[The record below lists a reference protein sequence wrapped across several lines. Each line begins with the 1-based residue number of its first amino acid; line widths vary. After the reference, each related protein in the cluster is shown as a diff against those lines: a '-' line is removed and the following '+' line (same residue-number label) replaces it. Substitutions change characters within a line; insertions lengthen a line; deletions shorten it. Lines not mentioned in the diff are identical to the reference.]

1 MADPSTYT
9 VGWICALTS
18 ELVAAKSFFDEEYEV
33 TLDAQAPGDNNS
45 YSFGRMGKHDVVV
58 ASLPRAE
65 YGIAPAASVARDM
78 LRTFPNIRVGLM
90 VGIGGG
96 APRPEHDIRLGDV
109 VVSVPSGA
117 KAGVLHH
124 NRGKTIQ
131 QQEFQLTGSLN
142 QPPQFLLTA
151 VGALEADYE
160 GQGHELNERIEEA
173 LSKRP
178 RLRKRYGRPL
188 AATGRLYESNHIHSE
203 SPKSTTCKDN
213 CGEENVISREGR
225 GDDEDDPMIHYGL
238 IASSDKLMK
247 DATIRDKL
255 AREEGV
261 LCFEMEA
268 AGLMNH
274 FPCLIIRGICD
285 YADSHKNK
293 EWQGFAALTAA
304 AYAKELLQKI
314 VPTEIQH
321 EKPLVKVLGEIN
333 ESLQSITASVKGT
346 SETVNSIQSE
356 KRRLDIERWL
366 KPSRYST
373 NVVKARMRRHAGSGL
388 WFIHSPIFE
397 EFKAGTRKHLWLHG
411 LAGCGK
417 TVLSSR
423 IFDYLNDT
431 SGIPTLTYYFDFN
444 DVEKQS
450 LDGHFRS
457 LAFQLCQCGGE
468 AALAMLYELFTSCEN
483 GSRDPDE
490 SHLESCI
497 KSMLDTIGRV
507 FILIDALDECKS
519 KDSLLPWLSRLA
531 EENVQFLL
539 TARPEDDFQH
549 QIVDL
554 FGEDN
559 CLSLDTTAVNND
571 IKSYVRFRW
580 AACQMDSLEACLTPN
595 DVREALVS
603 LPPTLSET
611 YDLMLENIPPQ
622 YKKDS
627 LRLLNFILNCEHP
640 LSPPEAVEVLAT
652 RSTPKQD
659 RLRFDPENRLF
670 NFSDIEKYYPGMISI
685 VEVIWEEFEE
695 ITCKEVH
702 LTHFSV
708 KEYLRQCSTFCP
720 LNSAIAITQTS
731 LTYLKDINGPFYRMC
746 AEFPLAARAV
756 DIWPRFGKRAQS
768 HKQIA
773 EMIGDFLLDSENIS
787 RSYRLFDRTLFGVRV
802 LKEDNGGL
810 FLHIIT
816 PYQKSG
822 LQETVKYMLR
832 SPHFEARDDE
842 KEAYLVIAI
851 RNKDPELAEIL
862 IRHGISPDA
871 SHPSYGPAVNNASQV
886 GLRSLVK
893 ALIQA
898 GANVNRWDRASDWM
912 AALSA
917 ASEHGHLEIVE
928 DLLKAGA
935 HVGLQDSVKLA
946 LENGH
951 TKIVELLRDKACKV
965 GRVAVELLESAA
977 SHGTA
982 ELVRQLLATNPYRR
996 CKSAALS
1003 KACESGRVEI
1013 ARILLSEGA
1022 EDNAIVLAA
1031 KSGNEN
1037 IVRMV
1042 LDNTSGLGEVVDLAK
1057 EFGLAIYMKKAFVKA
1072 LEGCHQRALT
1082 ALLDALVN
1090 HAHTKEYDTLRAA
1103 SEVQS
1108 HQVLKDFSV
1117 LIREEHH
1124 PYFIDTVSQLH
1135 EILLGDHRIILQS
1148 LLKEAGEKYGATP
1161 LHLAAQ
1167 RECITV
1173 VERLLNLGHAVD
1185 KKDTIESTPL
1195 HSARNKDIIGALL
1208 SAGADV
1214 NARDFLGWTPLH
1226 RVSQTASP
1234 EAIRT
1239 LLRAKANIFALTNDK
1254 RTALHIAT
1262 EHGSNMIETIKILIE
1277 NGLDVNDRDE
1287 QGSSPLHNAC
1297 SRSSVKAAA
1306 LLLVNGADVNA
1317 KDNKGTTAFQLATR
1331 HPLSRATIDLVSLLV
1346 DHGCDVNAQ
1355 DKKGF
1360 TALHDV
1366 ITRSNIYGEFSYP
1379 YLSADIAELLLDQG
1393 VDIDARDVEG
1403 NTALFRFLECEA
1415 LAGVELLIKRGAD
1428 VTVLNIYRE
1437 TMLHVIK
1444 GTNLSLC
1451 PILLERGVDVNAL
1464 TIHGYSPLAH
1474 ALKRYCWRMGQV
1486 RKALGEQGGKN
1497 IRNWREE
1504 EYNLEE

>member
-1 MADPSTYT
+1 
-9 VGWICALTS
+9 
-18 ELVAAKSFFDEEYEV
+18 
-33 TLDAQAPGDNNS
+33 
-45 YSFGRMGKHDVVV
+45 MGKHDVVV

-109 VVSVPSGA
+109 VVSVPPGA
-117 KAGVLHH
+117 KGRVLHH
-124 NRGKTIQ
+124 NR
-131 QQEFQLTGSLN
+131 
-142 QPPQFLLTA
+142 
-151 VGALEADYE
+151 EANYE
-160 GQGHELNERIEEA
+160 GQGHELKERIEKA

-188 AATGRLYESNHIHSE
+188 AATDRLYESSHIHSE
-203 SPKSTTCKDN
+203 SPKSTACKDN

-255 AREEGV
+255 AREEG
-261 LCFEMEA
+261 
-268 AGLMNH
+268 
-274 FPCLIIRGICD
+274 
-285 YADSHKNK
+285 
-293 EWQGFAALTAA
+293 EWQGFAAMTAA

-321 EKPLVKVLGEIN
+321 EKPLGKVLGESEIN

-366 KPSRYST
+366 NPPRYST
-373 NVVKARMRRHAGSGL
+373 NVVKAKKRRHAGSGL
-388 WFIHSPIFE
+388 WFIHSPISE

-423 IFDYLNDT
+423 IFDYLNDA

-450 LDGHFRS
+450 LYGLLRS

-519 KDSLLPWLSRLA
+519 KDSLLTWLSRLA

-559 CLSLDTTAVNND
+559 CLSLDTTAVNNH
-571 IKSYVRFRW
+571 IKSYVRSILDTNPKFTRKSLSKELRNEICTKVGDEEDGMFRW

-622 YKKDS
+622 YKKGS

-670 NFSDIEKYYPGMISI
+670 NFSDIEKYCPSMISI

-746 AEFPLAARAV
+746 AEFPLAARAATFC
-756 DIWPRFGKRAQS
+756 WTQR
-768 HKQIA
+768 
-773 EMIGDFLLDSENIS
+773 IS
-787 RSYRLFDRTLFGVRV
+787 PGATGSLHRTFFGVRV
-802 LKEDNGGL
+802 LKEDNGVL

-816 PYQKSG
+816 PYQKVPVPMGIQGFHHACKSG

-832 SPHFEARDDE
+832 SPHFKARDDE

-862 IRHGISPDA
+862 IRHGVSPDA

-886 GLRSLVK
+886 GLRNLVK

-898 GANVNRWDRASDWM
+898 GANVNRWDRANDWM

-917 ASEHGHLEIVE
+917 AAEHGHLEIVE

-946 LENGH
+946 LANGH
-951 TKIVELLRDKACKV
+951 NKIVEILRDKACKV
-965 GRVAVELLESAA
+965 RRVTVELLESAA
-977 SHGTA
+977 SHRTV
-982 ELVRQLLATNPYRR
+982 ELVRRLLATNPYRR

-1013 ARILLSEGA
+1013 ARLLLSEGA
-1022 EDNAIVLAA
+1022 EVEIDSLW
-1031 KSGNEN
+1031 
-1037 IVRMV
+1037 
-1042 LDNTSGLGEVVDLAK
+1042 
-1057 EFGLAIYMKKAFVKA
+1057 
-1072 LEGCHQRALT
+1072 
-1082 ALLDALVN
+1082 
-1090 HAHTKEYDTLRAA
+1090 
-1103 SEVQS
+1103 
-1108 HQVLKDFSV
+1108 
-1117 LIREEHH
+1117 
-1124 PYFIDTVSQLH
+1124 YFD
-1135 EILLGDHRIILQS
+1135 
-1148 LLKEAGEKYGATP
+1148 
-1161 LHLAAQ
+1161 
-1167 RECITV
+1167 
-1173 VERLLNLGHAVD
+1173 
-1185 KKDTIESTPL
+1185 
-1195 HSARNKDIIGALL
+1195 
-1208 SAGADV
+1208 GADM
-1214 NARDFLGWTPLH
+1214 P
-1226 RVSQTASP
+1226 
-1234 EAIRT
+1234 
-1239 LLRAKANIFALTNDK
+1239 
-1254 RTALHIAT
+1254 
-1262 EHGSNMIETIKILIE
+1262 
-1277 NGLDVNDRDE
+1277 
-1287 QGSSPLHNAC
+1287 
-1297 SRSSVKAAA
+1297 
-1306 LLLVNGADVNA
+1306 
-1317 KDNKGTTAFQLATR
+1317 
-1331 HPLSRATIDLVSLLV
+1331 
-1346 DHGCDVNAQ
+1346 
-1355 DKKGF
+1355 
-1360 TALHDV
+1360 
-1366 ITRSNIYGEFSYP
+1366 
-1379 YLSADIAELLLDQG
+1379 
-1393 VDIDARDVEG
+1393 
-1403 NTALFRFLECEA
+1403 
-1415 LAGVELLIKRGAD
+1415 
-1428 VTVLNIYRE
+1428 
-1437 TMLHVIK
+1437 
-1444 GTNLSLC
+1444 
-1451 PILLERGVDVNAL
+1451 
-1464 TIHGYSPLAH
+1464 
-1474 ALKRYCWRMGQV
+1474 
-1486 RKALGEQGGKN
+1486 RK
-1497 IRNWREE
+1497 
-1504 EYNLEE
+1504 

>member
-1 MADPSTYT
+1 M
-9 VGWICALTS
+9 
-18 ELVAAKSFFDEEYEV
+18 
-33 TLDAQAPGDNNS
+33 
-45 YSFGRMGKHDVVV
+45 
-58 ASLPRAE
+58 
-65 YGIAPAASVARDM
+65 
-78 LRTFPNIRVGLM
+78 
-90 VGIGGG
+90 
-96 APRPEHDIRLGDV
+96 
-109 VVSVPSGA
+109 
-117 KAGVLHH
+117 
-124 NRGKTIQ
+124 
-131 QQEFQLTGSLN
+131 
-142 QPPQFLLTA
+142 
-151 VGALEADYE
+151 
-160 GQGHELNERIEEA
+160 
-173 LSKRP
+173 
-178 RLRKRYGRPL
+178 
-188 AATGRLYESNHIHSE
+188 
-203 SPKSTTCKDN
+203 
-213 CGEENVISREGR
+213 
-225 GDDEDDPMIHYGL
+225 
-238 IASSDKLMK
+238 
-247 DATIRDKL
+247 
-255 AREEGV
+255 
-261 LCFEMEA
+261 
-268 AGLMNH
+268 
-274 FPCLIIRGICD
+274 
-285 YADSHKNK
+285 
-293 EWQGFAALTAA
+293 TAA

-321 EKPLVKVLGEIN
+321 EKPLGKVLGESEIN

-366 KPSRYST
+366 NPPRYST
-373 NVVKARMRRHAGSGL
+373 NVVKAKKRRHAGSGL
-388 WFIHSPIFE
+388 WFIHSPISE

-423 IFDYLNDT
+423 IFDYLNDA

-450 LDGHFRS
+450 LYGLLRS

-519 KDSLLPWLSRLA
+519 KDSLLTWLSRLA

-559 CLSLDTTAVNND
+559 CLSLDTTAVNNH
-571 IKSYVRFRW
+571 IKSYVRSILDTNPKFTRKSLSKELRNEICTKVGDEEDGMFRW

-622 YKKDS
+622 YKKGS

-670 NFSDIEKYYPGMISI
+670 NFSDIEKYCPSMISI

-787 RSYRLFDRTLFGVRV
+787 RSYRIFASNFFWCESSERRQWSTFPAHHHTISEGACPHG
-802 LKEDNGGL
+802 NPG
-810 FLHIIT
+810 FHHAC
-816 PYQKSG
+816 KSG

-832 SPHFEARDDE
+832 SPHFKARDDE

-862 IRHGISPDA
+862 IRHGVSPDA

-886 GLRSLVK
+886 GLRNLVK

-898 GANVNRWDRASDWM
+898 GANVNRWDRANDWM

-917 ASEHGHLEIVE
+917 AAEHGHLEIVE

-946 LENGH
+946 LANGH
-951 TKIVELLRDKACKV
+951 NKIVELLRDKACKV
-965 GRVAVELLESAA
+965 RRVTVKLLESAA
-977 SHGTA
+977 SHGTV
-982 ELVRQLLATNPYRR
+982 ELVRRLLATNPYRR

-1013 ARILLSEGA
+1013 ARLLLSEGA
-1022 EDNAIVLAA
+1022 EVEIDSLWYFDGADMPRKEIETCHFQDNAIVLAP

-1042 LDNTSGLGEVVDLAK
+1042 LDNTSGLDKVVDLAQK
-1057 EFGLAIYMKKAFVKA
+1057 FGLAIYMKKAFVKA
-1072 LEGCHQRALT
+1072 LAGCHQKALT

-1148 LLKEAGEKYGATP
+1148 LLKEAGERYLQYRDVDEKTELLPPIEVAVSIG
-1161 LHLAAQ
+1161 
-1167 RECITV
+1167 TV
-1173 VERLLNLGHAVD
+1173 TIVEQLIKAGVDINLD
-1185 KKDTIESTPL
+1185 E
-1195 HSARNKDIIGALL
+1195 
-1208 SAGADV
+1208 
-1214 NARDFLGWTPLH
+1214 
-1226 RVSQTASP
+1226 
-1234 EAIRT
+1234 T
-1239 LLRAKANIFALTNDK
+1239 LLRAITND
-1254 RTALHIAT
+1254 
-1262 EHGSNMIETIKILIE
+1262 HG
-1277 NGLDVNDRDE
+1277 
-1287 QGSSPLHNAC
+1287 
-1297 SRSSVKAAA
+1297 
-1306 LLLVNGADVNA
+1306 
-1317 KDNKGTTAFQLATR
+1317 
-1331 HPLSRATIDLVSLLV
+1331 LSL
-1346 DHGCDVNAQ
+1346 NYYW
-1355 DKKGF
+1355 
-1360 TALHDV
+1360 
-1366 ITRSNIYGEFSYP
+1366 ITRAKRDLPSSYQW
-1379 YLSADIAELLLDQG
+1379 L
-1393 VDIDARDVEG
+1393 V
-1403 NTALFRFLECEA
+1403 
-1415 LAGVELLIKRGAD
+1415 
-1428 VTVLNIYRE
+1428 
-1437 TMLHVIK
+1437 
-1444 GTNLSLC
+1444 
-1451 PILLERGVDVNAL
+1451 
-1464 TIHGYSPLAH
+1464 YSIMP
-1474 ALKRYCWRMGQV
+1474 
-1486 RKALGEQGGKN
+1486 
-1497 IRNWREE
+1497 
-1504 EYNLEE
+1504 